1 MRGRFLIQYW
11 PRIYDDLFAEHVS
24 VHNCLVIETYIVE
37 YQSRPSVRQK
47 INHFISVYPKFMKH
61 ITNQEYLDKVNNSLI
76 FLRCSN
82 IDLYMT
88 EVASL
93 KLLSN
98 CAQWPK
104 VHTIHWQI
112 DDDLFG
118 SKHCSIR
125 VKWHELN
132 KNMNC
137 AKGSIYSQSRW
148 QFYRFEQLRTRMLKK
163 ESLETYINDTSYWV
177 KIGQD

>member
-1 MRGRFLIQYW
+1 MTRAHYTIYAREILDPILTAHIQRSIRGTCRCTSLSCGG
-11 PRIYDDLFAEHVS
+11 P
-24 VHNCLVIETYIVE
+24 YIFE

-47 INHFISVYPKFMKH
+47 INHFISVNPKFMKY
-61 ITNQEYLDKVNNSLI
+61 ITHQEYLDKVNNSLI
-76 FLRCSN
+76 LLGCSN

-104 VHTIHWQI
+104 FHTIHRQI

-118 SKHCSIR
+118 SKNCSIR
-125 VKWHELN
+125 VK
-132 KNMNC
+132 
-137 AKGSIYSQSRW
+137 
-148 QFYRFEQLRTRMLKK
+148 
-163 ESLETYINDTSYWV
+163 
-177 KIGQD
+177 